1 MFKNYFKIA
10 FRNLWKNKGFTFINI
25 AGLAIGLSCFI
36 LIALYVTNE
45 LDYDRFYPNAERI
58 YRVDADI
65 KFGGNLLNLTV
76 SSDPM
81 GPTLKKDYPQ
91 VEDYTRIYASEG
103 SKIVRKGN
111 DYFNEEKIV
120 YADSTFFNLF
130 PQTVLSGE
138 TKTALFEPNTVVIS
152 ETAAKK
158 YFSTTNAS
166 GKTIEIDQK
175 PFKVTAVIKDM
186 PRNSH
191 FHFDFI
197 MSMKNVDYQWNS
209 FLSHNFHTYILL
221 RPGTDYHAFEKNFTQ
236 VLEQHVFPQASQL
249 ISGLTS
255 MDEFRKAGNMLN
267 YSLMPLTKIHLY
279 SQRYPELEAN
289 GNIQYV
295 YIFSAVALFIL
306 LIACINFMNL
316 STARSVSRAKEVGIR
331 KVLGTRRKSLISQ
344 FLSESTLMAFIS
356 LILAIVI
363 TYFVLPG
370 FNDIAAK
377 SMSIRDIF
385 NPTFLPFLIALPFIV
400 GLLAGL
406 YPAFFLSKF
415 KPVSVLKGRTNAGF
429 KKNILRSGLVVFQ
442 FFTSIVLIIGTI
454 IIYKQ
459 LHFIQTTSLGFNK
472 NQVLIVDGAWAL
484 NKNDEA
490 FKNEVLKLPGVESAT
505 MSGYIP
511 VNSSRSD
518 NTYSRDATM
527 NQKNALSMQTWK
539 VDYDYIATMGMQ
551 IIKGRNFSKD
561 FGTDSSAV
569 ILNEAAVRV
578 LGFDNP
584 VGNKIYQN
592 FPGGPGS
599 VMKAYNIIGV
609 VKDFHFESLRHNI
622 YPLGLFLEHNNT
634 IMSFRINTAEVK
646 PLIAQI
652 KNKWTALA
660 PGMPFSYRFMDE
672 AFNNIYHSEQQVGKI
687 SITFAILAIFIACL
701 GLFGLVTY
709 MAEQRTKE
717 IGIRKVLG
725 ASVGQV
731 TGMLSRDFLKLV
743 LIASLIAFPVA
754 WWVMHRWLQDFAYRI
769 KIDWWV
775 FLIAGLIALLI
786 ALATVS
792 FQAIKAAMANPAKS
806 LRTE

>member
-344 FLSESTLMAFIS
+344 FLSESTLMALIS

-385 NPTFLPFLIALPFIV
+385 NPTLLPFLIALPFIV

-539 VDYDYIATMGMQ
+539 VDYDYIGTMGMQ

-592 FPGGPGS
+592 FPGGAGS
-599 VMKAYNIIGV
+599 VMKVYNIIGV

-622 YPLGLFLEHNNT
+622 YPLGLILEHNNT
-634 IMSFRINTAEVK
+634 IMSFRINTADVK

-672 AFNNIYHSEQQVGKI
+672 AFNNIYRSEQQVGKI

>member
-10 FRNLWKNKGFTFINI
+10 IRNLWKSKGFTFINI

-36 LIALYVTNE
+36 LIALYVVNE
-45 LDYDRFYPNAERI
+45 LGYDRFYPNAERI

-65 KFGGNLLNLTV
+65 KFGGNELKLCV

-81 GPTLKKDYPQ
+81 GATLKKDYPQ

-120 YADSTFFNLF
+120 YADPTFFNLF
-130 PQTVLSGE
+130 PQSVLSGE
-138 TKTALFEPNTVVIS
+138 TQTALSEPNTVVIS

-166 GKTIEIDQK
+166 GKAIEIDQK
-175 PFKVTAVIKDM
+175 PFKITAVIKDM
-186 PRNSH
+186 PHNSH

-221 RPGTDYHAFEKNFTQ
+221 RPGTDYHAFEKNFTR

-249 ISGLTS
+249 ISGLTT

-331 KVLGTRRKSLISQ
+331 KVLGTRRKNLISQ
-344 FLSESTLMAFIS
+344 FLSESTLMALIS
-356 LILAIVI
+356 LTLAIFI
-363 TYFVLPG
+363 TYFVLPA

-377 SMSIRDIF
+377 SMRISSIF

-415 KPVSVLKGRTNAGF
+415 KPLSVLKGKTNAGF
-429 KKNILRSGLVVFQ
+429 KKNTLRSGLVVFQ

-459 LHFIQTTSLGFNK
+459 LHYIQTTNLGFNK
-472 NQVLIVDGAWAL
+472 NEVLIIDGAWAL
-484 NKNDEA
+484 NKNDEI

-539 VDYDYIATMGMQ
+539 VDYDYIGTMGMQ

-569 ILNEAAVRV
+569 ILNETAVKV

-584 VGNKIYQN
+584 IGNKIYQN
-592 FPGGPGS
+592 FPGGAGS
-599 VMKAYNIIGV
+599 VMKVYTIIGV
-609 VKDFHFESLRHNI
+609 VKDFHFESLRNNI

-634 IMSFRINTAEVK
+634 IMSFRLNTAEVK

-672 AFNNIYHSEQQVGKI
+672 AFNNMYRSEQQVGKI
-687 SITFAILAIFIACL
+687 SITFAILAILIACF

-731 TGMLSRDFLKLV
+731 IGMLSIDFLKLV

-754 WWVMHRWLQDFAYRI
+754 WWVMHRWLNDFAYRI

-775 FLIAGLIALLI
+775 FLIAGLIALII
-786 ALATVS
+786 ALTTVS
-792 FQAIKAAMANPAKS
+792 FQAIKAAMANPVKS

>member
-36 LIALYVTNE
+36 LIALYVTKE

-377 SMSIRDIF
+377 SMSIHNIF

-415 KPVSVLKGRTNAGF
+415 KPVSVLKGRTNAGV

-539 VDYDYIATMGMQ
+539 VDYDYIGTMGMQ

-622 YPLGLFLEHNNT
+622 YPLGLILEHNNT

-660 PGMPFSYRFMDE
+660 PGMPFNYRFMDE
-672 AFNNIYHSEQQVGKI
+672 AFNNIYRSEQQVGKI

-792 FQAIKAAMANPAKS
+792 FQAIKAAMANPVKS

>member
-385 NPTFLPFLIALPFIV
+385 NPTLLPFLIALPFIV

-539 VDYDYIATMGMQ
+539 VDYDYIGTMGMQ

-592 FPGGPGS
+592 FPGGAGS
-599 VMKAYNIIGV
+599 VMKVYNIIGV

-622 YPLGLFLEHNNT
+622 YPLGLILEHNNT
-634 IMSFRINTAEVK
+634 IMSFRINTADVK

-672 AFNNIYHSEQQVGKI
+672 AFNNIYRSEQQVGKI